1 MESFA
6 MSNPIAPVENPSAEP
21 RQMEAGRMSSGGPQS
36 GVRAES
42 GKSSARQVP
51 PDSGI
56 QQGIG
61 HTLTRPARTSQ
72 QGWPVEGLTR
82 VPYRIFQTESTFRAE
97 HEHIFQGP
105 VWHFLCLE
113 VEIANGGDFKT
124 TKVGETPV
132 VVSRDYDGEIYVFEN
147 RCAHRG
153 ALICLDAK
161 GKSRKDFTCV
171 YHAWTYDC
179 RGNLTGVAFKDGVK
193 GKGGMPET
201 FRMEEHNPRKLRVAI
216 VHGLVFGSFSE
227 DVPSI
232 EEYLGEE
239 ILTRIERV
247 LGGRTPVVLGR
258 FTQVL
263 PNNWKLY
270 MENVK
275 DSYHASIL
283 HLFFTTFEL
292 NRLSQ
297 KGAIIV
303 DESGGHHVSY
313 SAIDREATKGA
324 EYAKQQLRSESEY
337 KLADA
342 SLLQGFDEY
351 HDGVT
356 LQILSVFPTFVL
368 QQIQNS
374 IAVRQI
380 IPRSVARTDL
390 NWTYIGFATDSP
402 EQRMTRIQQGNLV
415 GPAGYISMEDGCVGG
430 FVQRGIAGASREQAI
445 LEMGGAQAESSESR
459 VTEASVRGF
468 WKAYRAHM
476 GL

>member
-1 MESFA
+1 
-6 MSNPIAPVENPSAEP
+6 
-21 RQMEAGRMSSGGPQS
+21 
-36 GVRAES
+36 
-42 GKSSARQVP
+42 
-51 PDSGI
+51 
-56 QQGIG
+56 
-61 HTLTRPARTSQ
+61 
-72 QGWPVEGLTR
+72 
-82 VPYRIFQTESTFRAE
+82 
-97 HEHIFQGP
+97 
-105 VWHFLCLE
+105 
-113 VEIANGGDFKT
+113 
-124 TKVGETPV
+124 
-132 VVSRDYDGEIYVFEN
+132 
-147 RCAHRG
+147 
-153 ALICLDAK
+153 
-161 GKSRKDFTCV
+161 
-171 YHAWTYDC
+171 
-179 RGNLTGVAFKDGVK
+179 
-193 GKGGMPET
+193 MPET

-390 NWTYIGFATDSP
+390 NWTYIGFATDTP
-402 EQRMTRIQQGNLV
+402 EQRMTRIKQGNLV